1 MELVLI
7 FVYEIIIMIGLN
19 IWDIHKVNSLLIL
32 ISWTF
37 FHYIINWLSTLG
49 RCLMFMAIVTGCVV
63 HVLVQIFQH
72 LELLSNEDCVT

>member
-1 MELVLI
+1 
-7 FVYEIIIMIGLN
+7 MIGLN

-37 FHYIINWLSTLG
+37 FSVYNSLVVSLAG
-49 RCLMFMAIVTGCVV
+49 FMFMAIVTGCVM

-72 LELLSNEDCVT
+72 LEFLSNDCVT